1 MRQKGSDLSSYKI
14 ERIVAG
20 GWGLTHIES
29 KVTFVRGVL
38 PDELVMVTSE
48 LSRQGYQFATLDHI
62 QEASPDR
69 IAAPCLV
76 YEQCGGCQFQHVR
89 YEAQLRFKQQMLEE
103 AFGRIGQVSPQA
115 WLPPVPSPFPY
126 EYRRW
131 VRFSVFQEHNTFHL
145 GFLRERSHQPVEA
158 TGCLL
163 IPESIRLVV
172 EELKTRLGALSR
184 LPAFLSSLEVRAS
197 AAFGSHL
204 LIIKSPRL
212 NQGQAESIL
221 KTFQEIPNVAGCVVT
236 ADTPPARRK
245 HAPIRR
251 VNGDDHLFEQFRD
264 VPFRISDRSF
274 MQANWSVYAM
284 MYHTLEE
291 WLGECAQTRILE
303 LFAGVGCLGLSLAR
317 RGALVTVVEENPY
330 AIADARKS
338 ASQNHIGRCRF
349 RPSTAEE
356 FLRQV
361 PPEDYDVVL
370 VDPPRA
376 GLSKTC
382 VELLIQTKSSRIF
395 YVSCD
400 AASLARDAKRLGAA
414 GYQMSRVQ
422 LFDMFPQTAHIETLV
437 EFILQ

>member
-1 MRQKGSDLSSYKI
+1 MELQAPLKI

-38 PDELVMVTSE
+38 PDELVTVTPE
-48 LSRQGYQFATLDHI
+48 ASRQGYQFATLDQI
-62 QEASPDR
+62 QEASSDR
-69 IAAPCLV
+69 ISAPCLV

-103 AFGRIGQVSPQA
+103 AFARIGQVSPQA

-131 VRFSVFQEHNTFHL
+131 VRFSVFQDQQTFHL
-145 GFLRERSHQPVEA
+145 GFLRERSHQPVES

-204 LIIKSPRL
+204 LIVKSPRL

-221 KTFQEIPNVAGCVVT
+221 KTFQEIPSVAGCVVT
-236 ADTPPARRK
+236 SDAPPARRK
-245 HAPIRR
+245 HAPVRL
-251 VNGDDHLFEQFRD
+251 VTGDDHLFEQFHD

-284 MYHTLEE
+284 MYQTLEE

-338 ASQNHIGRCRF
+338 ASLNHIGRCRF

-361 PPEDYDVVL
+361 PPDDYDVIL

-376 GLSKTC
+376 GLSKAC
-382 VELLIQTKSSRIF
+382 VESLIQTKSSRVF
-395 YVSCD
+395 YLSCD

-437 EFILQ
+437 ECILQ